1 MTTTSISPRCSTAAA
16 LVAASVALT
25 GCALPPGSGSASP
38 SASSAEASRSSAFL
52 SPARYPPVGRSVSP
66 WGTSTP
72 ARPSTSSAGASSS
85 STSPTAS
92 PRRPL
97 SPAQRITAPTPGT
110 ASTANAAALFGVRAI
125 ESADTAV
132 DADPHDTVQRAA
144 LWLTPAFAAQ
154 VRAFP
159 PVAAPGAT
167 WNSWAAHRAYVVVT
181 TRLGGDEHPPDTATT
196 AYRQVLAVL
205 HPVGRDGWHGA
216 AVTAV
221 VSVSLA
227 KVGRQW
233 RLASSQSS

>member
-1 MTTTSISPRCSTAAA
+1 MTTLLPIPPRCSTAAA

-25 GCALPPGSGSASP
+25 GCALRSGGPSP

-52 SPARYPPVGRSVSP
+52 SPGRYPAVGQSVSP

-72 ARPSTSSAGASSS
+72 ARPSTSSA
-85 STSPTAS
+85 TSPTAS
-92 PRRPL
+92 PRRPV
-97 SPAQRITAPTPGT
+97 SPAPRTSGPTPAT
-110 ASTANAAALFGVRAI
+110 ASTANAAAVFGVRAI
-125 ESADTAV
+125 ESSDTAV

-144 LWLTPAFAAQ
+144 VWLTPAFAAQ
-154 VRAFP
+154 VKAFP

-167 WNSWAAHRAYVVVT
+167 WNGWAGHRAYVVVT
-181 TRLGGDEHPPDTATT
+181 TRLGGDEHPTDTAAT

-205 HPVGRDGWHGA
+205 HPIGRDGWHGA